1 MMEKYNKVFDENG
14 DIKACG
20 RDACKQLILACME
33 KWPDIDFGN
42 PETGIMNVENIKKMF
57 APA

>member
-1 MMEKYNKVFDENG
+1 MFEKYEKVFDENG
-14 DIKACG
+14 NIKACG
-20 RDACKQLILACME
+20 RDACKDLIRECTN

-42 PETGIMNVENIKKMF
+42 ADTGMMNVENIKKMF

>member
-1 MMEKYNKVFDENG
+1 MVEKYKKVFDEDG

-20 RDACKQLILACME
+20 REACKALIRECE
-33 KWPDIDFGN
+33 DKWPDIDFGN
-42 PETGIMNVENIKKMF
+42 SETGMMNVENIKKMF